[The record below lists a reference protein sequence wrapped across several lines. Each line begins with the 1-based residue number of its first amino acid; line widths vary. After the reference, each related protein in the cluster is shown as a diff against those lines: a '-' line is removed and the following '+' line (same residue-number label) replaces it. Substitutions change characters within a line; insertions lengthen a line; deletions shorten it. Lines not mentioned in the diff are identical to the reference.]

1 MYVCICKQITCGQ
14 IRAAA
19 SEGIDSVRD
28 LKERLGVAS
37 QCGKCAGCARGI
49 LEQAR
54 TAGRRQCLQQA
65 THEPICVAD

>member
-19 SEGIDSVRD
+19 SQGVNSVRD
-28 LKERLGVAS
+28 LRDRLGVAS
-37 QCGKCAGCARGI
+37 QCGKCASCARSI

-54 TAGRRQCLQQA
+54 SCRAGDEGSQG
-65 THEPICVAD
+65 

>member
-19 SEGIDSVRD
+19 SEGVGSVRE
-28 LKERLGVAS
+28 LKERLGLAS

-49 LEQAR
+49 LEQTQVPELTVDTPRA
-54 TAGRRQCLQQA
+54 
-65 THEPICVAD
+65 

>member
-19 SEGIDSVRD
+19 GAGANSVRD
-28 LKERLGVAS
+28 LKQQLGVAS

-49 LEQAR
+49 LEQTRNCNLNGGAAR
-54 TAGRRQCLQQA
+54 S
-65 THEPICVAD
+65 

>member
-1 MYVCICKQITCGQ
+1 MYVCVCKQVTCGQ

-28 LKERLGVAS
+28 LKQQLGVAS

-54 TAGRRQCLQQA
+54 GSSVPATAA
-65 THEPICVAD
+65 AAE

>member
-1 MYVCICKQITCGQ
+1 MYVCICKQVTCGQ

-19 SEGIDSVRD
+19 SAGASNVRD
-28 LKERLGVAS
+28 LRQQLGVAS

-54 TAGRRQCLQQA
+54 SCGVQAGEAR
-65 THEPICVAD
+65 P

>member
-14 IRAAA
+14 IRTAA
-19 SEGIDSVRD
+19 SEGVGSVRE

-37 QCGKCAGCARGI
+37 QCGKCARCARGI

-54 TAGRRQCLQQA
+54 GSELTPAVSRA
-65 THEPICVAD
+65 

>member
-19 SEGIDSVRD
+19 SQGINNVRD
-28 LKERLGVAS
+28 LRDQLGVAS

-54 TAGRRQCLQQA
+54 NSRPGEQGA
-65 THEPICVAD
+65 PV

>member
-1 MYVCICKQITCGQ
+1 MYVCICKQVTCGQ

-19 SEGIDSVRD
+19 SAGVNSVRD
-28 LKERLGVAS
+28 LRQQLGVAS

-54 TAGRRQCLQQA
+54 GCAAGAA
-65 THEPICVAD
+65 TGRS

>member
-19 SEGIDSVRD
+19 SEGIDNVRD
-28 LKERLGVAS
+28 LKEQLGVAS

-54 TAGRRQCLQQA
+54 NGGPDSNPASR
-65 THEPICVAD
+65 

>member
-19 SEGIDSVRD
+19 SAGVNSVRD
-28 LKERLGVAS
+28 LKQQLGVAS

-54 TAGRRQCLQQA
+54 SCGMSQGGERT
-65 THEPICVAD
+65 

>member
-19 SEGIDSVRD
+19 SQGIDSVRGLRD
-28 LKERLGVAS
+28 QLGVAS

-54 TAGRRQCLQQA
+54 SGSPADQGAQA
-65 THEPICVAD
+65 